1 MAKNIPTIY
10 DVAARAGVSIS
21 TASRVLNDPNKVSE
35 KTRTAV
41 LSAIE
46 QLGFVPKADARARAL
61 GKSRRVDV
69 ITPFFTAPS
78 FVQRLR
84 GIAAVLTPLNYE
96 LVIHTVE
103 SASRLSN
110 HLTTLPMRGDLDGLI
125 IIALNI
131 DETNAARLLQG
142 RLETVLI
149 ECRHEELCSV
159 EIDDVAGGRLVADYL
174 VAKGHRR
181 FAFIGDSFFPD
192 YGVHPIS
199 NRLVGFRQALA
210 EKDIDLPDERVH
222 LVPVDIETTRQ
233 RVHRWLEMEE
243 PPTAVFAATDLQAI
257 GVLQAARDCGLRM
270 PDDLAVVGFDDL
282 DISKYLGLTTV
293 CQHLDESGKVA
304 VEMLL
309 FRLSNSSRSI
319 QHVEL
324 PLEIIER
331 DTA

>member
-1 MAKNIPTIY
+1 MAKHIPTIY

-84 GIAAVLTPLNYE
+84 GVAAGLTPLNYE

-103 SASRLSN
+103 SVSHLNN
-110 HLTTLPMRGDLDGLI
+110 HLMTLPMRGDLDGLI

-149 ECRHEELCSV
+149 ECHHDGLCSI
-159 EIDDVAGGRLVADYL
+159 EIDDVAGGRMVANYL

-199 NRLVGFRQALA
+199 KRLVGFRQALA

-222 LVPVDIETTRQ
+222 LVPVDVETTRQ
-233 RVHRWLEMEE
+233 HVHRWLEMAE

-270 PDDLAVVGFDDL
+270 PDDLAVIGFDNL
-282 DISKYLGLTTV
+282 DISKYIGLTTV

-309 FRLSNSSRSI
+309 FRLSNSSRAV

-331 DTA
+331 ETA

>member
-10 DVAARAGVSIS
+10 DVADRAGVSIS

-41 LSAIE
+41 LSAID

-61 GKSRRVDV
+61 SKSRRVDV
-69 ITPFFTAPS
+69 VTPFFTAPS

-103 SASRLSN
+103 SASRLNN

-131 DETNAARLLQG
+131 NEAYATRLLQG

-149 ECRHEELCSV
+149 ECRHEDLCSV
-159 EIDDVAGGRLVADYL
+159 EIDDLAGGRMVADYL
-174 VAKGHRR
+174 FAKGHRR

-199 NRLVGFRQALA
+199 NRLVGFRQALV
-210 EKDIDLPDERVH
+210 ERGIDLPDECVH
-222 LVPVDIETTRQ
+222 LVPVDVETTRQ
-233 RVHRWLEMEE
+233 HVHRWLEMAE

-257 GVLQAARDCGLRM
+257 GVLQAARDCGLHM

-282 DISKYLGLTTV
+282 DISNYLGLTTV

-324 PLEIIER
+324 PLEIVER

>member
-1 MAKNIPTIY
+1 MAKNTPTIY

-41 LSAIE
+41 ISVID

-61 GKSRRVDV
+61 SKSRRVDV

-84 GIAAVLTPLNYE
+84 GIAAALTPLNYE

-103 SASRLSN
+103 SVSRLKN
-110 HLTTLPMRGDLDGLI
+110 HLTALPMRADLDGLI

-131 DETNAARLLQG
+131 DETNAARLVHG

-149 ECRHEELCSV
+149 ECRHEELSSV
-159 EIDDVAGGRLVADYL
+159 EIDDVTGGRMVADYL
-174 VAKGHRR
+174 AAKGHRR

-210 EKDIDLPDERVH
+210 ERGIDLPDERVH
-222 LVPVDIETTRQ
+222 LVPVDVETTRQ
-233 RVHRWLEMEE
+233 HVHRWLEMAE

-282 DISKYLGLTTV
+282 DISNYLGLTTV

-309 FRLSNSSRSI
+309 FRLSNSTRSI

-324 PLEIIER
+324 PLEIMER